1 VALTQA
7 ELASAPALSFSAYL
21 VKPDAPV
28 LHKELIERH
37 IHRSSLPDFADD
49 LQRNRTE
56 LSHCVPRVP
65 NLQALRR
72 TIICEAANPSIVNGM
87 VFRP

>member
-49 LQRNRTE
+49 LQRHRAK
-56 LSHCVPRVP
+56 LGHRVPRVP
-65 NLQALRR
+65 NLQALGCAIVRK
-72 TIICEAANPSIVNGM
+72 AANPQFLVL
-87 VFRP
+87 